1 MAFLAIPFAMTAGR
15 AALSFGARAIAPVVE
30 RTLMPVATS
39 VAREVT
45 REAGMAVAQ
54 VVGQSAVD
62 QISSTIHN
70 TTSGPIGQ
78 AVGAVVTQAGST
90 AVAMASGDVV
100 GVVRGTVNQVNNQ
113 VHLAQAVYTG
123 LTTTSGS
130 THAETVQNSTNAQ
143 VQAAGVAAVAPG
155 LTAPMAV
162 GPYDG
167 SPLPAAGAHDANQG
181 VLAAQTPCSAAGPA
195 ATQGSPQPIRRGG
208 IVAPGS
214 VGEPAYQA
222 REVEPQRVY
231 NQDHAA
237 LLPPVTLLQTD
248 QHQLRVTSDPPPPP
262 QPHHRQHE
270 QQQSSGSMMPIIAIG
285 TVTVGGVL
293 IFLWYRQRRA

>member
-1 MAFLAIPFAMTAGR
+1 MAA
-15 AALSFGARAIAPVVE
+15 
-30 RTLMPVATS
+30 
-39 VAREVT
+39 
-45 REAGMAVAQ
+45 AQ
-54 VVGQSAVD
+54 VIGQSAVD
-62 QISSTIHN
+62 QISSTIHS

-100 GVVRGTVNQVNNQ
+100 GVVRGTVQQTMNQ
-113 VHLAQAVYTG
+113 VHLAQAVTG
-123 LTTTSGS
+123 GLLRSGGGGGLGGEPAADGVMRVAPGS
-130 THAETVQNSTNAQ
+130 VGVPSLTHAETVQNSIDAQ

-155 LTAPMAV
+155 LTAPKAV

-167 SPLPAAGAHDANQG
+167 SPLPVMVAHDAYQG
-181 VLAAQTPCSAAGPA
+181 ALVAQTPCSAAGPA

-222 REVEPQRVY
+222 REIEPQRVY

-237 LLPPVTLLQTD
+237 VLPPVTLLQTD
-248 QHQLRVTSDPPPPP
+248 QSQLRVTSDPPPPP
-262 QPHHRQHE
+262 TPQEQ

-293 IFLWYRQRRA
+293 IFLWYRRRRA

>member
-1 MAFLAIPFAMTAGR
+1 MAA
-15 AALSFGARAIAPVVE
+15 
-30 RTLMPVATS
+30 
-39 VAREVT
+39 
-45 REAGMAVAQ
+45 AQ

-90 AVAMASGDVV
+90 AMAMATGDVV
-100 GVVRGTVNQVNNQ
+100 GVVRGTVNQVSNQ

-123 LTTTSGS
+123 ITTTSGS
-130 THAETVQNSTNAQ
+130 THSETVQNSTNAQ
-143 VQAAGVAAVAPG
+143 VQAAGVAAVAPE
-155 LTAPMAV
+155 LTAPKAV
-162 GPYDG
+162 GPHDG
-167 SPLPAAGAHDANQG
+167 SLLSAAGAHDANQG

-195 ATQGSPQPIRRGG
+195 ATQGSPQPIHHGG
-208 IVAPGS
+208 IHSLAPGS

-222 REVEPQRVY
+222 REIEPTRVY

-237 LLPPVTLLQTD
+237 VLPPVTLLQTD
-248 QHQLRVTSDPPPPP
+248 QSQLRVTSDPPPPP
-262 QPHHRQHE
+262 TPQQQQQQ

-293 IFLWYRQRRA
+293 IFLWYRRRRA

>member
-1 MAFLAIPFAMTAGR
+1 MAA
-15 AALSFGARAIAPVVE
+15 
-30 RTLMPVATS
+30 
-39 VAREVT
+39 
-45 REAGMAVAQ
+45 AQ
-54 VVGQSAVD
+54 VVGQSTVD
-62 QISSTIHN
+62 HISSTIHN
-70 TTSGPIGQ
+70 TSSGPIGQ
-78 AVGAVVTQAGST
+78 AVGAVVTQGAST
-90 AVAMASGDVV
+90 AMAMASGDVI
-100 GVVRGTVNQVNNQ
+100 GVVRGTVQQTVNQ

-123 LTTTSGS
+123 ITTTSGS

-143 VQAAGVAAVAPG
+143 VQAAGLAAVAPG
-155 LTAPMAV
+155 LTAPKAV

-181 VLAAQTPCSAAGPA
+181 VLAAQTPCSATGPA
-195 ATQGSPQPIRRGG
+195 ATQGSPQPIHDGG

-237 LLPPVTLLQTD
+237 VLPPVTLLQTD
-248 QHQLRVTSDPPPPP
+248 QSQLRVTSDPPPPP
-262 QPHHRQHE
+262 TPQEQQQQQ

-293 IFLWYRQRRA
+293 IFLWSRDFDDTDEPLTNL